1 MKNQKK
7 EKTKMSN
14 TVTQKKT
21 TIKGRPVEK
30 LFFGLDV
37 MFQTRAL
44 EAALK
49 RRTDMAKYVVGKV
62 YGSLGEEAVGIGAV
76 LALNKD
82 DLISPLIR
90 NLSAVLARQVPL
102 VSVFANCFG
111 KADGPTKGRDANINA
126 SWPEYGILSRIS
138 LLATMVPVL
147 NGWAYWQ
154 KQTRTGRVALT
165 WLGDGGVSLGD
176 FHEGLNFAAVLR
188 SPLVVVIQNNQI
200 ALGTPLKNQ
209 TRNTRFID
217 RAIGYGIPG
226 FECDGNDLFDVWEKV
241 EKAVKACRE
250 GVGPALVVAETY
262 RRSAHNLTDLKT
274 TEKLF
279 PEVLAKGLAHDPVEF
294 LISELEKEGA
304 ATREELMARKA
315 KIEEEVEAAALEA
328 EKLPDPKPGSHTVGV
343 WAPWVPTAHTGTPA
357 GPPRK
362 YFDAINE
369 ALDLALKEKPNVLLL
384 GEDVGHYE
392 GAFHITHDL
401 LKRYGPQRVID
412 TPIAESGLT
421 GFCSGAALAGARPI
435 GEYQFADFC
444 TNATS
449 QLSQFAAKLHWRTG
463 QTAPFVMRFPVGGTI
478 GAHTGP
484 YHGWS
489 AENHFLNQPSFYIVY
504 PATPSDAKRLLLAS
518 LEQQNPVLYFEHKS
532 LYGRSELREPI
543 NGKTYAA
550 PISEPLPP
558 GWAATQIGKSIV
570 RREGK
575 DLSLVTYGFCMH
587 QSLLAA
593 QALAEEGIEVEVIDL
608 RTLVPLDEKTI
619 WGSFKKTG
627 RLLIAHEAYEEGGLG
642 LIIVGK
648 LMKDLELFSLLQAPP
663 KIISSTFAPVP
674 QQEVHER
681 EHYPTA
687 QKIYDAA
694 KRVLEY

>member
-1 MKNQKK
+1 MAD
-7 EKTKMSN
+7 KTA
-14 TVTQKKT
+14 TLKKT
-21 TIKGRPVEK
+21 TIKGRPIEK
-30 LFFGLDV
+30 VLFGLAV
-37 MFQTRAL
+37 MFQTRAV

-49 RRTDMAKYVVGKV
+49 RRTDMAKHVVGKV

-76 LALNKD
+76 FALNQE

-102 VSVFANCFG
+102 VSIFANCFG
-111 KADGPTKGRDANINA
+111 KADGPTRGRDANTNA
-126 SWPEYGILSRIS
+126 SWPEYGILARIS
-138 LLATMVPVL
+138 FLAAMVPVL

-154 KQTRTGRVALT
+154 KYTQTGKVALT

-188 SPLVVVIQNNQI
+188 SPLLLVIQNNQI

-209 TRNTRFID
+209 TRNARFID
-217 RAIGYGIPG
+217 RAAAYGIPG
-226 FECDGNDLFDVWEKV
+226 FECDGNNLFDVWDKV
-241 EKAVKACRE
+241 EKAAKICRDGE
-250 GVGPALVVAETY
+250 GPALVVAETY

-279 PEVLAKGLAHDPVEF
+279 PDILAKGLVHDPVE
-294 LISELEKEGA
+294 LLVSELEKERV
-304 ATREELMARKA
+304 ATQEELVARRG

-328 EKLPDPKPGSHTVGV
+328 EKWPDLKPGRHTVGV
-343 WAPWVPTAHTGTPA
+343 WAPMVPTAHTGTPS

-369 ALDLALKEKPNVLLL
+369 ALDLALKERSNVLLL
-384 GEDVGHYE
+384 GEDVGYYE

-401 LKRYGPQRVID
+401 LKRYGPERVID
-412 TPIAESGLT
+412 TPVAESGLT

-444 TNATS
+444 TNATT

-478 GAHTGP
+478 GAHSGP
-484 YHGWS
+484 YHSWS
-489 AENHFLNQPSFYIVY
+489 AENHFLNQPGFYILY
-504 PATPSDAKRLLLAS
+504 PATPTDAKRLFLAS
-518 LEQQNPVLYFEHKS
+518 LEQQNPVLYFEHKL
-532 LYGRSELREPI
+532 LYGRSELRELI
-543 NGKTYAA
+543 NGKAYATPVA
-550 PISEPLPP
+550 EPLPP
-558 GWAATQIGKSIV
+558 GWATTEIGKALV

-575 DLSLVTYGFCMH
+575 DLTLVTYGFGMH

-593 QALAEEGIEVEVIDL
+593 KALAEEGIEVEVIDL
-608 RTLVPLDEKTI
+608 RTLVPIDEKTI
-619 WGSFKKTG
+619 WESFKKTG
-627 RLLIAHEAYEEGGLG
+627 RLLIAHEAYEEGGIG
-642 LIIVGK
+642 LIIVGR
-648 LMKDLELFSLLQAPP
+648 LMKDPDLFSLLQAPP
-663 KIISSTFAPVP
+663 KIVASTFAPVP
-674 QQEVHER
+674 QQELHER

-687 QKIYDAA
+687 EKIYDAA